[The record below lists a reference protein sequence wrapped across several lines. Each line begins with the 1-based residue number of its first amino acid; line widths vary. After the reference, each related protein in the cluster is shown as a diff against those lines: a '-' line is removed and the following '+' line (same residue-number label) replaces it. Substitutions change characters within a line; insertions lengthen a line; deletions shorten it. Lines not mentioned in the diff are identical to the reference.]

1 MPSQNQDPPE
11 SNATIMHVKI
21 FSPAEVYFDGPALSV
36 SAVNDTGAFD
46 ILLSHHNFITLLNPC
61 DVDIITQSNEH
72 TKIKI
77 KNGVM
82 HVKMNVITIFLDI

>member
-1 MPSQNQDPPE
+1 MPSQDQEPPE
-11 SNATIMHVKI
+11 TVANILHLKI
-21 FSPAEVYFDGPALSV
+21 FSPAEVRFDGPALSV

-46 ILLSHHNFITLLNPC
+46 ILPNHHNFITLLNPC
-61 DVDIITQSNEH
+61 DIDIVTQSNEH

>member
-1 MPSQNQDPPE
+1 MISQDQDLPE
-11 SNATIMHVKI
+11 SSTTTVSVKI
-21 FSPAEVYFDGPALSV
+21 FSPSEVYFDGPAVSV

-46 ILLSHHNFITLLNPC
+46 ILPSHHNFITLLNPC
-61 DVDIITQSNEH
+61 DVDICMQNNEH